1 MLVLQDT
8 ASYVAPATQRSSL
21 RQLPVSQVLLKKRAA
36 LSAWAWRASSQT
48 CGQASS
54 GCRPSTWR
62 PMPAPCTT
70 SLMLQ
75 LCAQLWRL
83 PAVYL
88 RNSLLPRQMT
98 PKGQPGEGSS
108 YVLYVDALLAA
119 LSSSSKIGGSQHSLC
134 TVVLTSPSCLRCCCI

>member
-1 MLVLQDT
+1 MLVLQHT
-8 ASYVAPATQRSSL
+8 ASHAAPATQCSSL
-21 RQLPVSQVLLKKRAA
+21 RQSPVSQVLLRKKAA
-36 LSAWAWRASSQT
+36 WSAWAWKASSQT

-83 PAVYL
+83 PAVRL
-88 RNSLLPRQMT
+88 RNRLLPRQMT
-98 PKGQPGEGSS
+98 PKGQPGKCFGSAYCS
-108 YVLYVDALLAA
+108 VTCQQHTCCNCSNAIDIECTCREIK
-119 LSSSSKIGGSQHSLC
+119 LSAVC
-134 TVVLTSPSCLRCCCI
+134 